1 MRIQDPESF
10 AQDVLRNG
18 QCFHIKIHL
27 DNGIVIWE
35 KVFSVPNT
43 LFIASERKQRDK
55 QNTDELDRFLIRM
68 ELLSKEGFQY
78 GQ

>member
-10 AQDVLRNG
+10 TQDVLRNG
-18 QCFHIKIHL
+18 QCFDIKIHL

-43 LFIASERKQRDK
+43 LFMTSERKQRDK

-78 GQ
+78 G